1 VHAGIGIEADA
12 RGKLEGAVGW
22 LRRVLS
28 PAAALAKLRFR
39 KPNLPAVP
47 SSLSKLSVDE
57 IRERYAR
64 AEEPV
69 SPQTLGKL
77 KRDPRHGV
85 RLIYATLK
93 KRYERDSAERARLDA
108 MLNFERVLWR
118 AGVQHIAGV
127 DAVGMGPLAG
137 PVIAA
142 AVVFPP
148 HTELAGIDDSK
159 KLDVEQR
166 VAAERRIR
174 AAASGIGIGRAEVAE
189 IDTVNI
195 YHAGLL
201 AMRRAVEALP
211 TRPQHVLVDARSI
224 PGVDVPQNCF
234 DKGDGL
240 DFSIAAASIVAKVHR
255 DRLMDELACEHP
267 GYGFERHKGYC
278 TPEHQHA
285 IRRLGP
291 CPIHRTSFT
300 FIREL
305 RGEYSTLFYE
315 LKRRLDTAAAAAELE
330 AIDQELGAHREAL
343 PDSEQRK
350 LRLVLS
356 RRWRAL

>member
-1 VHAGIGIEADA
+1 M
-12 RGKLEGAVGW
+12 
-22 LRRVLS
+22 
-28 PAAALAKLRFR
+28 
-39 KPNLPAVP
+39 P
-47 SSLSKLSVDE
+47 SSLSKLSIDE

-64 AEEPV
+64 ADEPV
-69 SPQTLGKL
+69 SPQALSKL

-85 RLIYATLK
+85 RQLYAALK
-93 KRYERDSAERARLDA
+93 KRHERESAERTRLDA

-127 DAVGMGPLAG
+127 DEVGMGPLAG

-148 HTELAGIDDSK
+148 HTELHGIDDSK
-159 KLDVEQR
+159 KLDLEQR
-166 VAAERRIR
+166 TDAESRIR
-174 AAASGIGIGRAEVAE
+174 AVATGIGIGRAEVQE
-189 IDTVNI
+189 IDAVNI

-211 TRPQHVLVDARSI
+211 VRPQHVLVDARSI
-224 PGVDVPQNCF
+224 PGVDAPQNCF

-255 DRLMDELACEHP
+255 DRLMDDLAREHP
-267 GYGFERHKGYC
+267 EYGFERHKGYC
-278 TPEHQHA
+278 TPEHQDA

-291 CPIHRTSFT
+291 CPIHRQSFT

-305 RGEYSTLFYE
+305 RGEYSALFYD
-315 LKRRLDTAAAAAELE
+315 LKQRLDSAAAAAELQT
-330 AIDQELGAHREAL
+330 IDDELAACREAL
-343 PDSEQRK
+343 SEQEQRK

>member
-1 VHAGIGIEADA
+1 VTSH
-12 RGKLEGAVGW
+12 
-22 LRRVLS
+22 
-28 PAAALAKLRFR
+28 
-39 KPNLPAVP
+39 
-47 SSLSKLSVDE
+47 LSKLSVDE
-57 IRERYAR
+57 IRERYAV
-64 AEEPV
+64 ADAPV
-69 SPQTLGKL
+69 SPQTLSKL

-85 RLIYATLK
+85 RQIYAALK
-93 KRYERDSAERARLDA
+93 KRYERDSAERTRLDA

-127 DAVGMGPLAG
+127 DEVGMGPLAG

-148 HTELAGIDDSK
+148 HTELTGIDDSK
-159 KLDVEQR
+159 KLDLQQR
-166 VAAERRIR
+166 LDAERRIR

-211 TRPQHVLVDARSI
+211 VRPQHVLVDARSI

-234 DKGDGL
+234 NKGDGL
-240 DFSIAAASIVAKVHR
+240 DFSIAAASIVAKIHR
-255 DRLMDELACEHP
+255 DRLMDELAREHP
-267 GYGFERHKGYC
+267 EYGFERHKGYC
-278 TPEHQHA
+278 TPEHQDA

-291 CPIHRTSFT
+291 CAIHRKSFT

-305 RGEYSTLFYE
+305 RGEYCTLFYD
-315 LKRRLDTAAAAAELE
+315 LKERLYSAATATELE
-330 AIDQELGAHREAL
+330 AVEQELGASHGAL
-343 PDSEQRK
+343 ADGEQRK

>member
-1 VHAGIGIEADA
+1 M
-12 RGKLEGAVGW
+12 RS
-22 LRRVLS
+22 R
-28 PAAALAKLRFR
+28 
-39 KPNLPAVP
+39 
-47 SSLSKLSVDE
+47 LSKLSIDE

-64 AEEPV
+64 ADAPV
-69 SPQTLGKL
+69 SPQTLNKL

-85 RLIYATLK
+85 RVIYESLK
-93 KRYERDSAERARLDA
+93 KRYERSSAERTRLDA

-127 DAVGMGPLAG
+127 DEVGMGPLAG

-148 HTELAGIDDSK
+148 HTELHGIDDSK
-159 KLDVEQR
+159 RLDLEQR
-166 VAAERRIR
+166 ADAERRIR
-174 AAASGIGIGRAEVAE
+174 AAASGIAIGRAEVEE
-189 IDTVNI
+189 IDSLNI

-211 TRPQHVLVDARSI
+211 MRPQHVLVDARSI

-255 DRLMDELACEHP
+255 DRLMDELASEHP

-278 TPEHQHA
+278 TPEHQDA

-291 CPIHRTSFT
+291 CPIHRRSFT

-305 RGEYSTLFYE
+305 RGEYSTLFYD
-315 LKRRLDTAAAAAELE
+315 LKQRLYSAAAAAELGALE
-330 AIDQELGAHREAL
+330 QELAASRGALAER
-343 PDSEQRK
+343 EQRK
-350 LRLVLS
+350 LKLVLA

>member
-1 VHAGIGIEADA
+1 
-12 RGKLEGAVGW
+12 
-22 LRRVLS
+22 
-28 PAAALAKLRFR
+28 
-39 KPNLPAVP
+39 LPPVP

-64 AEEPV
+64 ASEPI
-69 SPQTLGKL
+69 SPQTLSKL

-93 KRYERDSAERARLDA
+93 KRYERDSAERTRLDA

-118 AGVQHIAGV
+118 AGVEHIAGV
-127 DAVGMGPLAG
+127 DEVGMGPLAG

-148 HTELAGIDDSK
+148 HTELGGIDDSK

-166 VAAERRIR
+166 VEAERRIR
-174 AAASGIGIGRAEVAE
+174 EVATGIAIGRAEVAE

-211 TRPQHVLVDARSI
+211 VPPQHVLVDARSI
-224 PGVDVPQNCF
+224 PGIDVPQNCF

-255 DRLMDELACEHP
+255 DNLMDELAREHP
-267 GYGFERHKGYC
+267 EYGFERHKGYC
-278 TPEHQHA
+278 TPEHQDA

-291 CPIHRTSFT
+291 CAIHRKSFT

-305 RGEYSTLFYE
+305 RGEYSTLFYD
-315 LKRRLDTAAAAAELE
+315 LKRRMDSAAVAAELQV
-330 AIDQELGAHREAL
+330 IDDELAACRSTLSDG
-343 PDSEQRK
+343 EQRK

-356 RRWRAL
+356 RRWRTL

>member
-1 VHAGIGIEADA
+1 M
-12 RGKLEGAVGW
+12 
-22 LRRVLS
+22 
-28 PAAALAKLRFR
+28 
-39 KPNLPAVP
+39 
-47 SSLSKLSVDE
+47 LSKLSVDE
-57 IRERYAR
+57 IRARYAR
-64 AEEPV
+64 ADEPV
-69 SPQTLGKL
+69 SAQTLGKL

-85 RLIYATLK
+85 RLLYAALK
-93 KRYERDSAERARLDA
+93 KRYERDNAERTRLDA

-127 DAVGMGPLAG
+127 DEVGMGPLAG

-148 HTELAGIDDSK
+148 HTELPGIDDSK

-166 VAAERRIR
+166 VDAERRIR
-174 AAASGIGIGRAEVAE
+174 AAASSIAIGRAEVAE

-211 TRPQHVLVDARSI
+211 LRPQHVLVDARSI
-224 PGVDVPQNCF
+224 PGIDLPQNSF
-234 DKGDGL
+234 AKGDGL

-255 DRLMDELACEHP
+255 DGLMDELAREHP
-267 GYGFERHKGYC
+267 GYGFDRHKGYC
-278 TPEHQHA
+278 TPEHQEA

-291 CPIHRTSFT
+291 CAIHRQSFT

-305 RGEYSTLFYE
+305 RGEYSELFYD

-330 AIDQELGAHREAL
+330 AIDEELAASRGALA
-343 PDSEQRK
+343 DSEQRK
-350 LRLVLS
+350 LRLVLH
-356 RRWRAL
+356 RRWRSI

>member
-1 VHAGIGIEADA
+1 
-12 RGKLEGAVGW
+12 
-22 LRRVLS
+22 
-28 PAAALAKLRFR
+28 
-39 KPNLPAVP
+39 VP
-47 SSLSKLSVDE
+47 PSLSKLSVDE

-64 AEEPV
+64 ADAPI
-69 SPQTLGKL
+69 SPQTLSKL

-85 RLIYATLK
+85 RLIYAALK
-93 KRYERDSAERARLDA
+93 KRYERDSAERTRLDA

-118 AGVQHIAGV
+118 AGVEHIAGV
-127 DAVGMGPLAG
+127 DEVGMGPLAG

-148 HTELAGIDDSK
+148 HTELGGIDDSK

-166 VAAERRIR
+166 VEAERRIR
-174 AAASGIGIGRAEVAE
+174 AAATGIAIGRAEVAE

-211 TRPQHVLVDARSI
+211 VRPQHVLVDARSI
-224 PGVDVPQNCF
+224 PGIEVPQNCF

-255 DRLMDELACEHP
+255 DRLMDELARDHP
-267 GYGFERHKGYC
+267 EYGFERHKGYC
-278 TPEHQHA
+278 TPEHQDA

-291 CPIHRTSFT
+291 CAIHRKSFT
-300 FIREL
+300 FLREL
-305 RGEYSTLFYE
+305 RGEYSTLFYD
-315 LKRRLDTAAAAAELE
+315 LKQRLDNAAATGDLQ
-330 AIDQELGAHREAL
+330 AIDEELAACRDAL
-343 PDSEQRK
+343 SDNEQRK

>member
-1 VHAGIGIEADA
+1 M
-12 RGKLEGAVGW
+12 
-22 LRRVLS
+22 
-28 PAAALAKLRFR
+28 P
-39 KPNLPAVP
+39 
-47 SSLSKLSVDE
+47 SKLSRLSVEE
-57 IRERYAR
+57 IRARYTHAD
-64 AEEPV
+64 EPV
-69 SPQTLGKL
+69 SPQTLSQL
-77 KRDPRHGV
+77 KRDTRHGV
-85 RLIYATLK
+85 RLLYATLK
-93 KRYERDSAERARLDA
+93 RRYERDSTERTRLDA

-118 AGVQHIAGV
+118 AGLQHIAGV
-127 DAVGMGPLAG
+127 DEVGMGPLAG

-148 HTELAGIDDSK
+148 HTELHGIDDSK
-159 KLDVEQR
+159 KLDAEQR
-166 VAAERRIR
+166 VDAERRIR
-174 AAASGIGIGRAEVAE
+174 AVASGIGIGRAEVAE

-201 AMRRAVEALP
+201 AMRRAFEALP
-211 TRPQHVLVDARSI
+211 MRPQHVLVDARSI
-224 PGVDVPQNCF
+224 PGIDVPQNCF
-234 DKGDGL
+234 DKGDGI

-255 DRLMDELACEHP
+255 DRLMDELAGAHP

-278 TPEHQHA
+278 TPEHQDA

-315 LKRRLDTAAAAAELE
+315 LKRRLDSAAGAGELE
-330 AIDQELGAHREAL
+330 AVDQELAASRGAL
-343 PDSEQRK
+343 SDSEQRK

>member
-1 VHAGIGIEADA
+1 M
-12 RGKLEGAVGW
+12 LE
-22 LRRVLS
+22 RRH
-28 PAAALAKLRFR
+28 
-39 KPNLPAVP
+39 VP
-47 SSLSKLSVDE
+47 SRLSKLSVEE

-64 AEEPV
+64 ADQPV
-69 SPQTLGKL
+69 SAQTLSRL

-85 RLIYATLK
+85 RQIYEALK
-93 KRYERDSAERARLDA
+93 RRYERDSVERTRLDA

-118 AGVQHIAGV
+118 AGVRHIAGV
-127 DAVGMGPLAG
+127 DEVGMGPLAG

-148 HTELAGIDDSK
+148 HTELDGIDDSK
-159 KLDVEQR
+159 KLDIEQR
-166 VAAERRIR
+166 MDAERRIR
-174 AAASGIGIGRAEVAE
+174 AVASAIAIGRAEVTE

-211 TRPQHVLVDARSI
+211 MRPQHVLVDARTI

-255 DRLMDELACEHP
+255 DGIMDELAREHP

-278 TPEHQHA
+278 TPEHQDA

-291 CPIHRTSFT
+291 CTIHRKSFT

-315 LKRRLDTAAAAAELE
+315 LKQRLYAARAAAELE
-330 AIDQELGAHREAL
+330 AVEQELAACRGAL
-343 PDSEQRK
+343 SDDEQRK
-350 LRLVLS
+350 LKLVLS

>member
-1 VHAGIGIEADA
+1 
-12 RGKLEGAVGW
+12 
-22 LRRVLS
+22 
-28 PAAALAKLRFR
+28 
-39 KPNLPAVP
+39 
-47 SSLSKLSVDE
+47 LSKLSIDE

-64 AEEPV
+64 PDEPV
-69 SPQTLGKL
+69 SPQALSRL

-85 RLIYATLK
+85 RLIYETLK

-118 AGVQHIAGV
+118 AGIQHIAGV
-127 DAVGMGPLAG
+127 DEVGMGPLAG

-148 HTELAGIDDSK
+148 HTEMHGIDDSK
-159 KLDVEQR
+159 KLDVAQR
-166 VAAERRIR
+166 VDAERRIR
-174 AAASGIGIGRAEVAE
+174 AAASAVAIGRAEVAE

-211 TRPQHVLVDARSI
+211 VRPQHVLVDARSI

-255 DRLMDELACEHP
+255 DRVMDELALEHP
-267 GYGFERHKGYC
+267 EYGFERHKGYC
-278 TPEHQHA
+278 TPEHQNA

-291 CPIHRTSFT
+291 CAIHRKSFT

-305 RGEYSTLFYE
+305 RGEYSALFYD
-315 LKRRLDTAAAAAELE
+315 LKRRLDAAAAPAELQ
-330 AIDQELGAHREAL
+330 AIDAELAACRDAL
-343 PDSEQRK
+343 DDNEQRK
-350 LRLVLS
+350 LKLVLS

>member
-1 VHAGIGIEADA
+1 
-12 RGKLEGAVGW
+12 LE
-22 LRRVLS
+22 RS
-28 PAAALAKLRFR
+28 P
-39 KPNLPAVP
+39 VP
-47 SSLSKLSVDE
+47 SRLSKLSVDE

-64 AEEPV
+64 ADQPV
-69 SPQTLGKL
+69 SPQTLSRL

-85 RLIYATLK
+85 RQIYEALK
-93 KRYERDSAERARLDA
+93 KRYERDSVERTRLDA

-127 DAVGMGPLAG
+127 DEVGMGPLAG

-148 HTELAGIDDSK
+148 HTELDGIDDSK
-159 KLDVEQR
+159 KLDIEQR
-166 VAAERRIR
+166 ADAERRIR
-174 AAASGIGIGRAEVAE
+174 AAASAIAIGRAEVTE

-211 TRPQHVLVDARSI
+211 MRPQHVLVDARTI

-255 DRLMDELACEHP
+255 DRIMDELAREHP

-278 TPEHQHA
+278 TPEHQDA

-291 CPIHRTSFT
+291 CTIHRKSFT

-315 LKRRLDTAAAAAELE
+315 LKQRLYAAQAAAELE
-330 AIDQELGAHREAL
+330 AVEQELAACGAAL
-343 PDSEQRK
+343 SDHEQRK
-350 LRLVLS
+350 LKLVLS

>member
-1 VHAGIGIEADA
+1 VTS
-12 RGKLEGAVGW
+12 RL
-22 LRRVLS
+22 L
-28 PAAALAKLRFR
+28 
-39 KPNLPAVP
+39 
-47 SSLSKLSVDE
+47 KLSVDE

-64 AEEPV
+64 TDESV
-69 SPQTLGKL
+69 SPQLLNKL

-93 KRYERDSAERARLDA
+93 KRYERDSAERTRLDA

-118 AGVQHIAGV
+118 AGVQHVAGV
-127 DAVGMGPLAG
+127 DEVGMGPLAG

-148 HTELAGIDDSK
+148 HTELHGIDDSK

-166 VAAERRIR
+166 IDAERRIR
-174 AAASGIGIGRAEVAE
+174 TAASGIAIGRAEVAE
-189 IDTVNI
+189 IDTLNI

-211 TRPQHVLVDARSI
+211 MRPQHVLVDARNI

-234 DKGDGL
+234 NKGDGL

-255 DRLMDELACEHP
+255 DRLMDDLAREHP
-267 GYGFERHKGYC
+267 EYGFERHKGYC
-278 TPEHQHA
+278 TPEHQDA

-291 CPIHRTSFT
+291 CAIHRKSFT

-305 RGEYSTLFYE
+305 RGEYSAFFYD
-315 LKRRLDTAAAAAELE
+315 LKRRLDAAAAAAELQAVE
-330 AIDQELGAHREAL
+330 QELGASRGAL
-343 PDSEQRK
+343 SDAEQRK